1 MAKKKFVYCDFRP
14 QQIKA
19 ELLARGEQLTRLII
33 RQLSY
38 IGEKCVKIARELTP
52 EEGSYDDISGNL
64 RSSISYTIIV
74 DGKTIQSGKTQ
85 PTEGKKGNGAE
96 GERQAKA
103 MIRKLT
109 AEYTD
114 GIVLVVFAGMHY
126 AVYVEDVRGRDVLAS
141 SKLECERLA
150 RKLLGKL
157 FEK

>member
-1 MAKKKFVYCDFRP
+1 MAKKKFVYCDFKP

-38 IGEKCVKIARELTP
+38 IGEKCVAMARER
-52 EEGSYDDISGNL
+52 GSYDDISGNL
-64 RSSISYTIIV
+64 RSSISYAIIFN
-74 DGKTIQSGKTQ
+74 GSLIQSGKTQ
-85 PTEGKKGNGAE
+85 STEGKKGNGKE
-96 GERQAKA
+96 GQRQAKE
-103 MIRKLT
+103 MLRKLT

-126 AVYVEDVRGRDVLAS
+126 AVYVEDVRGKDVLAT

-150 RKLLGKL
+150 KKLLGKL

>member
-38 IGEKCVKIARELTP
+38 IGEKCVAMAREQ
-52 EEGSYDDISGNL
+52 GDYDDITGNL

-96 GERQAKA
+96 GEKQAKA

-150 RKLLGKL
+150 KKLLGKL

>member
-1 MAKKKFVYCDFRP
+1 MAKKKFVYCDFKP

-38 IGEKCVKIARELTP
+38 IGEKCVAMAREQ
-52 EEGSYDDISGNL
+52 GDYDDITGNL
-64 RSSISYTIIV
+64 RSSISYAIIFN
-74 DGKTIQSGKTQ
+74 GSLIQSGKTQ

-96 GERQAKA
+96 GEKQAKEI
-103 MIRKLT
+103 IRKLT

-126 AVYVEDVRGRDVLAS
+126 AVYVEDVREKDVLAT
-141 SKLECERLA
+141 SKLECERLSK
-150 RKLLGKL
+150 KLLGKL